1 MGDYQKRG
9 YLREPFRVFHLRD
22 VGLEE
27 MAYHYH
33 EFHKIVI
40 LLGGKAGYLIEGRS
54 YFLRPWDVLLVA
66 RHQIHKPEIDPGAP
80 YERVV
85 IYLDPDFLA
94 QGGGCGEDLS
104 ACFQEA
110 ARREFAL
117 MRPRDRDRGR
127 LERLLSGLEE
137 ALEDREPGGA
147 LLARTWLWQLVIAL
161 TRLQARDRTSQEEGV
176 SRSDP
181 KVDQVLSYVNGHL
194 EEDLT
199 VERLA
204 ALAYTSQYHFMRLFR
219 ARTGYTVH
227 QYVTEKRLLAAAG
240 LLREGASAQ
249 EACAR
254 CGFQDYS
261 AFHRAFRRQFGLT
274 PRQMKE
280 GG

>member
-104 ACFQEA
+104 LCFQEA

-137 ALEDREPGGA
+137 ALKDREPGGE

-219 ARTGYTVH
+219 TRTGYTVH

-261 AFHRAFRRQFGLT
+261 AFHRAFKRQFGLT

-280 GG
+280 NT